1 MSTVGTSDLFETPAP
16 DAGSDVFA
24 QRVAAATLGALDT
37 FALHLGRTLGWYQ
50 ALVDDGPLTSVE
62 LARRTSTHERYA
74 REWLEQQAAGGW
86 LLADGP
92 ADVAGTE
99 RLFRVAPGAVEVL
112 TDPDSLAHTAPLAG
126 FAVAI
131 GRRFDDFVEAY
142 RSGGGVS
149 WAQLGPDARAAQSAV
164 NRPLFLHLLAQEIV
178 PTLPE
183 LHAILT
189 GPARVADIGSG
200 EGWSSIGLATAFPGA
215 VFEGFDVDQPSVDAA
230 RRHAVEHGVEDRVTY
245 SCVDAVALSESRAG
259 SFDVVMAY
267 ECVHDLPDPVGVL
280 TAMRTIARDGGYV
293 LVMDER
299 TAETFTAPADPTERL
314 LYGYSILCCLPD
326 ALSTPGAVGTGTVM
340 RPGVLAG
347 YAEAAG
353 FSRLEVLPVEHP
365 DFRFYRL
372 HL

>member
-1 MSTVGTSDLFETPAP
+1 MSTEGASDLFETPAH
-16 DAGSDVFA
+16 DADADVFS
-24 QRVAAATLGALDT
+24 QRVVAATLGALDA
-37 FALHLGRTLGWYQ
+37 FAIHLGRTLGWYR
-50 ALVDDGPLTSVE
+50 ALADHGPLTSVE
-62 LARRTSTHERYA
+62 LARRTGTQERYA
-74 REWLEQQAAGGW
+74 REWLEQQAVGGW
-86 LLADGP
+86 LLVDDPSPIA
-92 ADVAGTE
+92 TE
-99 RLFRVAPGAVEVL
+99 RLFRLAPGAVDAL
-112 TDPDSLAHTAPLAG
+112 TDPDSLAFSAPLAG

-131 GRRFDDFVEAY
+131 GRRFDDYVEAY
-142 RSGGGVS
+142 RTGGGVS

-164 NRPLFLHLLAQEIV
+164 NRPLFLRLLAQEIV

-183 LHAILT
+183 LQAILA
-189 GPARVADIGSG
+189 GGAARVADIGSG
-200 EGWSSIGLATAFPGA
+200 EGWSSIGLATAFPA
-215 VFEGFDVDQPSVDAA
+215 ATFEGFDVDEPSVDAA
-230 RRHAVEHGVEDRVTY
+230 RRHAAEHDVQDRVTFT
-245 SCVDAVALSESRAG
+245 CADAARLRGSRAG

-280 TAMRTIARDGGYV
+280 AAMRAIARDDAYV

-299 TAETFTAPADPTERL
+299 TAESFAAPADPTERL

-340 RPGVLAG
+340 RPSVLAG

-353 FSRLEVLPVEHP
+353 FSRLEVLPVENP